1 MKSSVVIMGPVASR
15 SGYGDH
21 TRDIAYSLIA
31 SDKYDVKIISMPWGA
46 TPLDALKPN
55 NAKHQAIDA
64 CIARQNIT
72 VKPDIFIQV
81 SVPNEFQAMGKY
93 SIGITAG
100 IETDT
105 VSPEFLE
112 GCNKMDLIVTT
123 SEHSAAGFRNTQYE
137 KRDKNTNQPTG
148 FLKLEKPI
156 RVLFEGLDLEV
167 YNKVKP
173 DFDTMLTELKAIKE
187 PFAFLFV
194 GHWLKGDLGADRK
207 DVGMLIRTFCEAF
220 KNKAPQNR
228 PALVLKTSSATF
240 SVMDREDILRKI
252 EFIIAP
258 YGDQRPNI
266 YLIHGDL
273 TEVEMNALYNHPKI
287 KAMISFTHGEGYGRP
302 LLEFTTSEKP
312 VIAPKW
318 SGQVDFLKHAIL
330 LPGQLTQ
337 VHPSAADQFIL
348 KDSKWFT
355 VNYGYAAALMRD
367 MVDNYKNY
375 TENAKRQASHSRR
388 MFSMEKMAEELIN
401 IVESGLAT
409 VPKQMQLQLPKLK
422 KVGSTETPK
431 LQLPKLKKVEENET
445 RV

>member
-1 MKSSVVIMGPVASR
+1 MGPVQSR

-31 SDKYDVKIISMPWGA
+31 SDKYDVKIVSMPWGV
-46 TPLDALKPN
+46 TPLDALKTDN
-55 NAKHQAIDA
+55 TKHRAIA
-64 CIARQNIT
+64 NCIARQNIT
-72 VKPDIFIQV
+72 VKPDVFIQV

-112 GCNKMDLIVTT
+112 GCNRMDLIVTT
-123 SEHSAAGFRNTQYE
+123 SEHSAMGFRNTNYE
-137 KRDKNTNQPTG
+137 KRDKDTNQPIGT
-148 FLKLEKPI
+148 LKLEKPI

-173 DFDTMLTELKAIKE
+173 DFDTVLTELKAIKE
-187 PFAFLFV
+187 PFAFLYV
-194 GHWLKGDLGADRK
+194 GHWLRGDLGADRK

-240 SVMDREDILRKI
+240 SIMDREEILRKI
-252 EFIIAP
+252 EHIIAP
-258 YGDQRPNI
+258 YGNQRPNI
-266 YLIHGDL
+266 YLLHGEL
-273 TEVEMNALYNHPKI
+273 SETEMNALYNHPKI

-312 VIAPKW
+312 VIAPNW
-318 SGQVDFLKHAIL
+318 SGQVDFLKHAVM

-337 VHPSAADQFIL
+337 VHPSAADQFL
-348 KDSKWFT
+348 LRDSKWFT

-375 TENAKRQASHSRR
+375 TDNARRQAAYSRKQFN
-388 MFSMEKMAEELIN
+388 MDMMAEQLVAI
-401 IVESGLAT
+401 IDTAISS
-409 VPKQMQLQLPKLK
+409 VPQQVQLQLPKLK
-422 KVGSTETPK
+422 KVGETEVPK
-431 LQLPKLKKVEENET
+431 LTLPKLKKVEDEA